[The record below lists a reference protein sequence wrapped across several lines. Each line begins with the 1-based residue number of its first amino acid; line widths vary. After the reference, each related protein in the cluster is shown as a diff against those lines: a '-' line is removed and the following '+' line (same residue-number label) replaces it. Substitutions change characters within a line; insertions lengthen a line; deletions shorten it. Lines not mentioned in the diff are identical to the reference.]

1 MRTGKIVT
9 ALALGFAVAAVGFA
23 SSQMGSWKLNEA
35 KSTLPAG
42 AQKNH
47 LVVYAAAGD
56 QVKITVD
63 GTDAAGKPAHNEWT
77 GKFDGA
83 EYPVIGDPN
92 SDVRSYKQ
100 VDANTLE
107 LTAKKA
113 GKVSLTGRVVV
124 SADGKVRTV
133 TLNGTDAQGN
143 KLTSTAVYDRQ

>member
-1 MRTGKIVT
+1 MRTRKIVA

-92 SDVRSYKQ
+92 SDVRSYKV

-133 TLNGTDAQGN
+133 TLNVTDAQGN